1 MSSTRK
7 TIRNIDDDL
16 YHRARVMA
24 VENEMPTGEFI
35 SICLAFFID
44 EGEFLDVD
52 QPDEKLAH

>member
-16 YHRARVMA
+16 YHQARVMA
-24 VENEMPTGEFI
+24 VENDMPTGEFI
-35 SICLAFFID
+35 SHCLAFFIN

-52 QPDEKLAH
+52 QPDVQPAH

>member
-16 YHRARVMA
+16 YRQARVMA
-24 VENEMPTGEFI
+24 VENDMPTGELI
-35 SICLAFFID
+35 SHCLAFFIN

-52 QPDEKLAH
+52 QADLSYGV